1 MALQAEAPLDWLCLS
16 FPMTLQHADPLQGE
30 LLATDPSHGV
40 SLDWGDVQPRAEH
53 QQAAGQVFPGLPER
67 QLGTPHS
74 CKPLSLC
81 SHKCEK
87 AFFSPFLASRAGCSA
102 RGAAGLRQAGVCF
115 PGWAGDAGCL
125 HKVFG
130 WDRGREASDFLAP
143 PHEHMRPCPR

>member
-81 SHKCEK
+81 SHKVRK
-87 AFFSPFLASRAGCSA
+87 GFFFPIPGLARWLQCPWCSRVASGRCLLSRLGWG
-102 RGAAGLRQAGVCF
+102 RGLFAQGVWL
-115 PGWAGDAGCL
+115 GQGT
-125 HKVFG
+125 
-130 WDRGREASDFLAP
+130 
-143 PHEHMRPCPR
+143 